1 MSTKNIESLTSR
13 TSTQGEGKTKTQG
26 RHQAGF
32 DDHTGVSPHPGM
44 VGKPTTS
51 SGGKSIDLFGA
62 DVPDDLMQGTY
73 SEYTK
78 VYEFNY
84 GKNTIE
90 FNSTPGN
97 ERIMLR
103 HQSGA
108 GINIGPDGGIIIS
121 GSGPRTDKAA
131 DYILEVAN
139 GQMTYSGNLTLNVT
153 GNLDINVGGEFN
165 VKSSK
170 KTEIVEGHSDIT
182 ISGDDV
188 KTVDGNQTNLVTG
201 GGALQYLEGLS
212 TIVKGDSRYVVEG
225 SHIDAISGVLT
236 MTAEQEIVLTSPEAN
251 IAADNISVFGDQGTI
266 GGENIIMYNYNMHTK
281 KTVWSETVDTN
292 VVYGDL
298 EGNARTAT
306 TAGTSLHQSYPDGT
320 AAPSTY
326 TPSVGTNPNYPVD
339 DTSRDTTA
347 TALPT
352 STLLTDYRTKGS
364 KGVKK
369 VKVDP
374 NNIQKNNINLS
385 NKTGGVTNK
394 GLTNQKVRRK
404 MRDPAHRANAE
415 FTTLMTSLGQ
425 LSPEF
430 ANISPP
436 NISDIEDTRAIIIQ
450 GQTPLGSVT
459 PTMMSKRIKA

>member
-201 GGALQYLEGLS
+201 GGALQYLDGLS
-212 TIVKGDSRYVVEG
+212 TIVKGDSRYIVEG
-225 SHIDAISGVLT
+225 PHVEAISGVLT

-251 IAADNISVFGDQGTI
+251 IAADNLSVFGDTGTI
-266 GGENIIMYNYNMHTK
+266 GGQNIIMYNYNMHTEH
-281 KTVWSETVDTN
+281 TVWSETMNTN

-298 EGNARTAT
+298 EGTAKKAV
-306 TAGTSLHQSYPDGT
+306 TADVTNSQNYSDPDPGGGVGSAAGYTVDGTS
-320 AAPSTY
+320 
-326 TPSVGTNPNYPVD
+326 VD
-339 DTSRDTTA
+339 TLA

-404 MRDPAHRANAE
+404 MRDPAHRINAE